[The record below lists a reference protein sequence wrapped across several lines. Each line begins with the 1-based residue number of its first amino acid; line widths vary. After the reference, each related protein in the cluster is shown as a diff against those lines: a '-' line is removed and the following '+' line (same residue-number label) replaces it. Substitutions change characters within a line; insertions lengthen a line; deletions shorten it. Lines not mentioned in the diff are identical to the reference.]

1 MARIKRKAGADC
13 EPSAEGLVSTRMEPS
28 LQSAGE
34 EEAEPA
40 TPTLQASEVTSSP
53 VIRPPFTKDQ
63 LQKMLVREDEL
74 RLCPETQA
82 AYAEAERSWRTD
94 WMQVTIKLQE
104 QVMREHGVSPFNMQ
118 AALRCFR
125 SGPHEYPDLKPLAL
139 YHRHQRSREGPLC
152 EGDLVPNV
160 LLLNLDGSRTCLM
173 NHEGLKD
180 RAAMLAVYI
189 TEAHAMDEWPIS
201 SARCNGDRGPVNVLQ
216 PSADEERCSL
226 ARTFCKNFELRVPM
240 VVDPVSNPFDV
251 DFAPWPIR
259 FYIIHQGK
267 LFHKVRPGLLMQ
279 RFEDMRHLAY

>member
-1 MARIKRKAGADC
+1 M
-13 EPSAEGLVSTRMEPS
+13 V
-28 LQSAGE
+28 Q
-34 EEAEPA
+34 
-40 TPTLQASEVTSSP
+40 
-53 VIRPPFTKDQ
+53 
-63 LQKMLVREDEL
+63 
-74 RLCPETQA
+74 
-82 AYAEAERSWRTD
+82 
-94 WMQVTIKLQE
+94 
-104 QVMREHGVSPFNMQ
+104 
-118 AALRCFR
+118 
-125 SGPHEYPDLKPLAL
+125 
-139 YHRHQRSREGPLC
+139 
-152 EGDLVPNV
+152 
-160 LLLNLDGSRTCLM
+160 
-173 NHEGLKD
+173 EGLKD